1 MSEMNEQMV
10 QVAQHGGVAVVTLSE
25 PQRRNP
31 YSMAMREALLATCS
45 RLMDEE
51 DEVNI
56 IVLTGAG
63 ANFCA
68 GDDLDEMV
76 STSSMLAL
84 RERVSVGTRLARVLF
99 TGPKPVIAAIEGS
112 CIGGGLSLAALAD
125 FAFGSSEARFECPSL
140 RMGLLPSTGLLW
152 TLPQKVGMRKARE
165 MIFRGTRM
173 DGTQAAR
180 IGLLTEC
187 CAPGEALSK
196 ALAQAERLSKLPPVT
211 LALLKGALVN
221 GMNDPETAMRHE
233 TDINPLVRSTFDHK
247 EAVAAFMEKRAPRFR
262 GE

>member
-1 MSEMNEQMV
+1 MSKTNEQMV
-10 QVAQHGGVAVVTLSE
+10 QVKQQAGVAVVTLNV
-25 PQRRNP
+25 PQRCNP
-31 YSMAMREALLATCS
+31 YSMAMREALLATFS

-51 DEVNI
+51 DEIKI

-63 ANFCA
+63 GNFCA
-68 GDDLDEMV
+68 GGELDEMA
-76 STSSMLAL
+76 SAPSLLAL

-99 TGPKPVIAAIEGS
+99 AGPKPVIAAIEGN
-112 CIGGGLSLAALAD
+112 CIGGGVSLAALAD
-125 FAFGSSEARFECPSL
+125 FAFGSTEARFECPSV
-140 RMGLLPSTGLLW
+140 RMGLMPDTGLLW

-165 MIFRGTRM
+165 MILRGTRM
-173 DGTQAAR
+173 DGKEAAR

-196 ALAQAERLSKLPPVT
+196 ALAQAERLMKLPPVT